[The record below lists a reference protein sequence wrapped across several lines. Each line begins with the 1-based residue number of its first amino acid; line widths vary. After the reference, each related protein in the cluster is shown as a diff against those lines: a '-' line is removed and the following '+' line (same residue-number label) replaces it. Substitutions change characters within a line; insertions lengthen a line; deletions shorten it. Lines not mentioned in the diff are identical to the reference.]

1 MQTQK
6 YPAHFLVKCRA
17 FFIRADAVWDFMEF
31 LLKSVDYAAQ
41 KVLFYGHRESVKN
54 KGNTAQFPPYGISG
68 APAAAARHLHPQK
81 ILDNTQNIICAFG
94 LASAVPRSPYWHLE

>member
-17 FFIRADAVWDFMEF
+17 FFIRADAVRDFMEF

-41 KVLFYGHRESVKN
+41 KVLFYGHRESVKKAKC
-54 KGNTAQFPPYGISG
+54 KGN
-68 APAAAARHLHPQK
+68 K
-81 ILDNTQNIICAFG
+81 IG
-94 LASAVPRSPYWHLE
+94 RASCRERVCQYV